1 MLSDYFPLLIFL
13 TAVFVFGLI
22 ALFFPPWLAGHRDSA
37 AKDLPYESGIVPRS
51 GARRKFAVS
60 FYLTAMLFIIFDVE
74 AIFIYPWAVILKGLR
89 WFGVIEMGIFA
100 AILLVALIYVWRKG
114 ALEWGS

>member
-13 TAVFVFGLI
+13 PVIVGFGVV
-22 ALFFPPWLAGHRDSA
+22 ALVVPGFLAGRRPSA
-37 AKDLPYESGIVPRS
+37 ASDLPYESGIVPREP
-51 GARRKFAVS
+51 ARRRFSVS

-89 WFGVIEMGIFA
+89 WFGVVEMGVFVA
-100 AILLVALIYVWRKG
+100 VLLVALVYIWAKG
-114 ALEWGS
+114 ALEWGD

>member
-13 TAVFVFGLI
+13 IAVFVFGLI
-22 ALFFPPWLAGHRDSA
+22 ALFLPPWLAGHRDSA

-74 AIFIYPWAVILKGLR
+74 AIFIYPWAVILKGLG
-89 WFGVIEMGIFA
+89 WFGVAEMAVFA
-100 AILLVALIYVWRKG
+100 AILLVALVYVWRKG
-114 ALEWGS
+114 ALEWGN

>member
-1 MLSDYFPLLIFL
+1 VLNDYFPLVIFL
-13 TAVFVFGLI
+13 AAVVLFGLL
-22 ALFFPPWLAGHRDSA
+22 ALFVPPFLAGRKHSA
-37 AKDLPYESGIVPRS
+37 AKDLPYECGIVPR
-51 GARRKFAVS
+51 APAWRRLPVS

-89 WFGVIEMGIFA
+89 WFGIMEMGVFVA
-100 AILLVALIYVWRKG
+100 VLLVALIYVWRKG

>member
-13 TAVFVFGLI
+13 VAVFVFGLI

-60 FYLTAMLFIIFDVE
+60 FYLTPMLFIIFDLE
-74 AIFIYPWAVILKGLR
+74 AIFIYPWAVILKGLL
-89 WFGVIEMGIFA
+89 WSA
-100 AILLVALIYVWRKG
+100 VAHVPVVD
-114 ALEWGS
+114 

>member
-1 MLSDYFPLLIFL
+1 VLSDYFPLLIFL
-13 TAVFVFGLI
+13 VAVFVFGLI

-60 FYLTAMLFIIFDVE
+60 FYL
-74 AIFIYPWAVILKGLR
+74 AVILKGLG
-89 WFGVIEMGIFA
+89 WFGVAEMAVFA

-114 ALEWGS
+114 ALEWGN

>member
-1 MLSDYFPLLIFL
+1 VLSDYFPLLIFL
-13 TAVFVFGLI
+13 AAVFIFGLI
-22 ALFFPPWLAGHRDSA
+22 ALFLPPWLAGHLQSA

-51 GARRKFAVS
+51 GARRKFAIS

-100 AILLVALIYVWRKG
+100 AILLVALIYAWGKG
-114 ALEWGS
+114 ALEWGN

>member
-13 TAVFVFGLI
+13 AAVFIFGLI
-22 ALFFPPWLAGHRDSA
+22 ALFLPPWLAGHRHSA

-74 AIFIYPWAVILKGLR
+74 AIFIYPWAVIVKGLA
-89 WFGVIEMGIFA
+89 WFDAVAMAIFA
-100 AILLVALIYVWRKG
+100 A
-114 ALEWGS
+114 

>member
-13 TAVFVFGLI
+13 AAVFVFGLI

-60 FYLTAMLFIIFDVE
+60 FYLTAMLLNNPVDDRQPQSCPIVFCREKWIENMRQIFPADSV
-74 AIFIYPWAVILKGLR
+74 AVIADRDAKN
-89 WFGVIEMGIFA
+89 
-100 AILLVALIYVWRKG
+100 LVRLTV
-114 ALEWGS
+114 

>member
-13 TAVFVFGLI
+13 IAVFVFGLI
-22 ALFFPPWLAGHRDSA
+22 ALYLPPWLAGHLDSA
-37 AKDLPYESGIVPRS
+37 AKDLPYESGIVPRT
-51 GARRKFAVS
+51 GARRRFAVS

-74 AIFIYPWAVILKGLR
+74 AIFIYPWSVNVKGLG
-89 WFGVIEMGIFA
+89 WFGIAEMAIFVA
-100 AILLVALIYVWRKG
+100 VLLVALIYVWRKG